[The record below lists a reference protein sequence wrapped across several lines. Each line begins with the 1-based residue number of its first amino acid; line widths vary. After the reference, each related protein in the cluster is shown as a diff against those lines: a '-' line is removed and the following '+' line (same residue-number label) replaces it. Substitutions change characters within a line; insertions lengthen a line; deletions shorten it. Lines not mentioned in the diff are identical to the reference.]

1 MKDKFVVAQERYEAG
16 EQYNVSTSID
26 EDSILA
32 GYGNLLSY
40 DFEYP
45 LPDETII
52 KLFGSTSWDEHFK
65 LKGLYHWNC
74 INKTTNEVTLLGMRK
89 TEEEMKLMRE
99 INPNFE
105 FEIIK

>member
-1 MKDKFVVAQERYEAG
+1 MTAQERYEAG
-16 EQYNVSTSID
+16 EQYSVSISID

-40 DFEYP
+40 DFEFP

-52 KLFGSTSWDEHFK
+52 KIFGTTSWDKYYE
-65 LKGLYHWNC
+65 LKGLHRWNC
-74 INKTTNEVTLLGMRK
+74 INKTTNEVTPLGIRK
-89 TEEEMKLMRE
+89 TEEEMKLLRE